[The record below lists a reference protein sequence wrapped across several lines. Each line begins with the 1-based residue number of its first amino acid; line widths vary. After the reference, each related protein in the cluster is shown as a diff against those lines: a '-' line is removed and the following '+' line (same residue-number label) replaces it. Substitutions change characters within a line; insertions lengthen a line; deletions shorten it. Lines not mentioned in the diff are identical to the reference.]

1 MTIFE
6 VAAHI
11 PMGEKIAVKT
21 GFNVEV
27 MKAKE
32 VCDKYVGD
40 MRDIEELLP
49 NGYVDSNGI
58 AYFTI
63 NAPDI
68 GV

>member
-6 VAAHI
+6 VAAYI

-21 GFNVEV
+21 GVNVEV
-27 MKAKE
+27 LKAKE
-32 VCDKYVGD
+32 VCDKYIGD
-40 MRDIEELLP
+40 MRAVEELLP

-63 NAPDI
+63 IASDI
-68 GV
+68 GE